1 MEQSDPRLT
10 PCFCPRPAS
19 VEFPTSW
26 LWLEGSITTTQC
38 GMMMMQFECV
48 VQFSFNHVPTLSH
61 IYRLLCS
68 FVFVSLSSKL
78 SPQCWSVSTVKTLLL
93 PASSEAP
100 KGSAP
105 CLVPKGTSTC
115 MKYNLCSRSHV
126 RNKPRCAAESC
137 SRCSL
142 VSLSVENNKWLQL
155 SRSTR
160 RSVLYSHVATA
171 ACFTACVFSVVTF

>member
-137 SRCSL
+137 WELQPRL
-142 VSLSVENNKWLQL
+142 SLSVENNKWL
-155 SRSTR
+155 
-160 RSVLYSHVATA
+160 
-171 ACFTACVFSVVTF
+171 